1 MRGVSELHR
10 SRVDSV
16 PSDRLLRAVP
26 DGCGMHRQRLVLNGP
41 SVAIARL
48 ADDLCAAGAVVVAGP
63 TAGPPRLVWE
73 TAQPGT
79 LERLCARH
87 RDVTVGVERFELL
100 GDELECL
107 VVQGRE
113 ATVLE
118 RRMPAGA
125 AHELDGVGGVCL
137 EEDGVPLG
145 PVALRVAARCV
156 MDTPAALGPGP
167 TCSATDDAVR
177 VGSAVGRLCATVA
190 EDGPGVGGDATI
202 AALAATAL
210 TVGTVGSACAAERRF
225 ERDWRLTQAVARAG
239 REPLWA
245 RPGEAEWSEWLMDLL
260 AGVARVIEGCSACLH
275 QPPAPF
281 VSLHTEFVDTEAE
294 QLEHAA
300 GRLVTTALQTLVL
313 FCREPGRR

>member
-1 MRGVSELHR
+1 
-10 SRVDSV
+10 
-16 PSDRLLRAVP
+16 
-26 DGCGMHRQRLVLNGP
+26 MHRQRLVLNGP
-41 SVAIARL
+41 AVAIARL
-48 ADDLCAAGAVVVAGP
+48 ADDLCAAGAVAVAGP

-100 GDELECL
+100 GDELERL

-118 RRMPAGA
+118 RQMPAGE

-137 EEDGVPLG
+137 EEDGAPLDPG
-145 PVALRVAARCV
+145 ALRAAARYV
-156 MDTPAALGPGP
+156 LVASADLGPGP
-167 TCSATDDAVR
+167 TCSAIDDAVR

-190 EDGPGVGGDATI
+190 QDGPGLGGDAVI
-202 AALAATAL
+202 AGLAATASTL
-210 TVGTVGSACAAERRF
+210 GTAGSACEAERRF
-225 ERDWRLTQAVARAG
+225 ERDWRLTQAIARAG
-239 REPLWA
+239 RERLWA
-245 RPGEAEWSEWLMDLL
+245 RPGEAEWPEWLMDLL
-260 AGVARVIEGCSACLH
+260 TGAAGVIEGCSACLH

-281 VSLHTEFVDTEAE
+281 VSLHTEHFETEVE

-313 FCREPGRR
+313 FCEKPSR